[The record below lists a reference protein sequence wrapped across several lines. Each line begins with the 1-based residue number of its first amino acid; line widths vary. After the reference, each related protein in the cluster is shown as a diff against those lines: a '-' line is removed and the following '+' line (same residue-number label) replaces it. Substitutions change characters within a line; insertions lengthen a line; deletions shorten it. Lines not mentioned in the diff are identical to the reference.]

1 MRTIGLPDDLVGL
14 VEVWLKDRCF
24 YVSIDGNNSLL
35 YDLLL
40 GTVQGSV
47 LGPVL
52 YAIFISPLFDLEDL
66 SAFADDNYT
75 IKWHR
80 DLEIAKSEIQASLN
94 NIVSWLTSSGLKV
107 NEAKTEICLFS
118 RSNVEPVEIS
128 VSGQEVQSKTQINV
142 LGIIF
147 DSKLQWGPQIA
158 SALKKSSKAL
168 NAIRLIKRFFDPN
181 ELLQLITSNF
191 YSVLYYNSE
200 VWHLS
205 TLHHSLKNQLL
216 SHSAKAIKI
225 CTRSSDV
232 WMLSF
237 ENLHEMAGRATP
249 DQFQKYKLALQLYRT
264 FNLQVPTQDWVNVNI
279 NFRNTSRQIHF
290 HTHKSNRLKI
300 GMNMLSNR
308 FFYLNGKIELD
319 WFNLSFNSFKVKCK
333 KLFL

>member
-1 MRTIGLPDDLVGL
+1 M
-14 VEVWLKDRCF
+14 
-24 YVSIDGNNSLL
+24 
-35 YDLLL
+35 
-40 GTVQGSV
+40 
-47 LGPVL
+47 
-52 YAIFISPLFDLEDL
+52 
-66 SAFADDNYT
+66 
-75 IKWHR
+75 
-80 DLEIAKSEIQASLN
+80 
-94 NIVSWLTSSGLKV
+94 
-107 NEAKTEICLFS
+107 
-118 RSNVEPVEIS
+118 
-128 VSGQEVQSKTQINV
+128 
-142 LGIIF
+142 
-147 DSKLQWGPQIA
+147 
-158 SALKKSSKAL
+158 
-168 NAIRLIKRFFDPN
+168 
-181 ELLQLITSNF
+181 
-191 YSVLYYNSE
+191 
-200 VWHLS
+200 S

-237 ENLHEMAGRATP
+237 DNLHEMAGRATP